1 MRDPDRLVYFR
12 EEVGGM
18 IMGGYER
25 NPDPWCLD
33 GHIPPDVQQHA
44 ADARTGTASSR

>member
-12 EEVGGM
+12 EEVGGI

-25 NPDPWCLD
+25 DPAPWCVD
-33 GHIPPDVQQHA
+33 GEIPATFNNTLLPP
-44 ADARTGTASSR
+44 TGIASSR